1 MGADAVDG
9 RNPVSV
15 PAPLPLARW
24 AAIGALL
31 LIEYLAVSL
40 LFDSQ
45 PLRATYGWLGWTG
58 EAANLGIIVLT
69 AVVVLGRAPLEAEMA
84 QLRERLAS
92 LPRFGPWAAGHA
104 VVVAAFFVVS
114 RTVLGQGLATA
125 AHPRLL
131 VTLWSML
138 ASAAILTA
146 LGAAIP
152 ARAASAVLR
161 FAARPAVVGLLGGAA
176 AWAIAR
182 LTVAFW
188 PSLAR
193 ATLEA
198 TTIVLAPFARGDLYS
213 EPENLYL
220 GLGDFVV
227 EVSAECSGV
236 QGMGL
241 IAVLTTAYVIKFRHR
256 LRLRRAVAIIPL
268 GVASAYL
275 ANIVRIAALVW
286 VGSRVSPDVA
296 LGGFHSKVGWLLN
309 CALALGLLTWVGRSR
324 IFRRATA
331 DDAAE
336 QDGDNPT
343 TPYLAPLLVNI
354 ALLLVTGAGVA
365 SFDLLCPVRVFLVT
379 TCLVWMLPS
388 VRLADGP
395 NLDRRLALVPVLL
408 GVLVL
413 PPWLALLR
421 PGAEQAILQ
430 ADFIEGLT
438 SLSPPAKTV
447 WLSMR
452 VLGAVFVAPIAEE
465 LAFRGFLLRRLVRAD
480 FEAVPYQAAARRPL
494 ALLVSAAAFGAMHQ
508 SFWGGTLAGIIYGL
522 ALIPRGRLI
531 DAITAH
537 VVTNAF
543 IVAYAAVASRWDL
556 LA

>member
-1 MGADAVDG
+1 MGADVVEA
-9 RNPVSV
+9 PEPV
-15 PAPLPLARW
+15 PAPAALPFARW
-24 AAIGALL
+24 AAVSVLL

-45 PLRATYGWLGWTG
+45 PLRESYGWLGWTG
-58 EAANLGIIVLT
+58 EAANLGIVAVTGAAVLW
-69 AVVVLGRAPLEAEMA
+69 RAPLEAEMA
-84 QLRERLAS
+84 QLRERLARLPS
-92 LPRFGPWAAGHA
+92 LWPWAAGHA
-104 VVVAAFFVVS
+104 AVVAAFFVVS
-114 RTVLGQGLATA
+114 RTVMGEGLATST
-125 AHPRLL
+125 HPRLL
-131 VTLWSML
+131 ITLWLLL
-138 ASAAILTA
+138 ASAAIFTA

-152 ARAASAVLR
+152 ARAARSVMRL
-161 FAARPAVVGLLGGAA
+161 AARPAAVGLLGGAA

-182 LTVAFW
+182 LTESLW

-198 TTIVLAPFARGDLYS
+198 TAIVLAPFARGDLFS
-213 EPENLYL
+213 EPDKLYL

-241 IAVLTTAYVIKFRHR
+241 IAMLTTAYVIKFRHR
-256 LRLRRAVAIIPL
+256 LRLQRAVAIIPL

-275 ANIVRIAALVW
+275 ANIVRIAALIW
-286 VGSRVSPDVA
+286 VGSRVSPAVA

-324 IFRRATA
+324 VFRGATPDA
-331 DDAAE
+331 AAE
-336 QDGDNPT
+336 QEADNPT
-343 TPYLAPLLVNI
+343 VPYLAPLLFNI
-354 ALLLVTGAGVA
+354 VLLLLTGAGVA
-365 SFDLLCPVRVFLVT
+365 SFDLLCPVRVFLVA

-388 VRLADGP
+388 IRIADGH
-395 NLDRRLALVPVLL
+395 RRLAVVPVLL

-413 PPWLALLR
+413 PLWLALLR
-421 PGAEQAILQ
+421 PGDERAILQ
-430 ADFIEGLT
+430 ADFIQGLN
-438 SLSPPAKTV
+438 SLSPSAKPV

-452 VLGAVFVAPIAEE
+452 VVGAVFVAPITEE

-480 FEAVPYQAAARRPL
+480 FEAVPYAAAARRPL

-508 SFWGGTLAGIIYGL
+508 SFLGGTLAGIAYGL

-537 VVTNAF
+537 VVTNAL
-543 IVAYAAVASRWDL
+543 IVAYAFLGSRWDL
-556 LA
+556 LG